1 MKREKRKMTDRTYE
15 SGNPS
20 SLVTTT
26 DTLITEDPPPK
37 RWLLTGENYGAAR
50 RALFAARAQMV

>member
-1 MKREKRKMTDRTYE
+1 MTDRTYE